1 MAFTIN
7 AYSTNSDNNHVEK
20 VFTLRASLTG
30 TLREPCSILKP
41 EIVIERKTAPVNW
54 THVFILSFNS
64 RWYYI
69 NNIVSV
75 GQNMWQLSCSVD
87 VLETYHGSRDDETML
102 YGCTGIVA
110 RNEGASDP
118 TLTDSALPIQNNTT
132 LTKITATVT
141 DITNTWK
148 SSETVMYN
156 TYQGDDGGKRYCQM
170 VGLTPYDSTPLLIT
184 SGQPQGFYC
193 LSQADYISL
202 VQSQLE
208 KGAWYDGKSLTEFI
222 LANFWLPYQ
231 LDVTGDNVAKLKT
244 PGAQFNFDFTGL
256 TASVIKRGLHTCT
269 WKATI
274 TADNTYKYKNYAPY
288 RDVYVQFLPFGRIKL
303 DNSIL
308 FASGGSSVTVYFK
321 TVTNSLTGDSVL
333 YYGMSDAGA
342 TNFIAQSN
350 VRVDLLISA
359 NLTNYGQIAAG
370 IASTVIAAAA
380 AVETGGAA
388 AAIGSVGGVVGGI
401 SNAVNASR
409 SASAGGLSGKFI
421 DGAPVVLVYDNTVN
435 ANARNN
441 NLLGMPLYESKKI
454 SNVYGYAEITNIH
467 LEGFTATAAEKNELL
482 SILAAGV
489 VFDNAP

>member
-20 VFTLRASLTG
+20 VFILRASLTG

-54 THVFILSFNS
+54 THLFIQNFD

-75 GQNMWQLSCSVD
+75 GQDLWQLSCSVD
-87 VLETYHGSRDDETML
+87 VLETYHGSRIDETML

-141 DITNTWK
+141 DIANTWI
-148 SSETVMYN
+148 SSENILKSTLTLDY
-156 TYQGDDGGKRYCQM
+156 RYCQM
-170 VGLTPYDSTPLLIT
+170 VGLTPYNSSAMKIT
-184 SGQPQGFYC
+184 TGQPQAFYR
-193 LSQADYISL
+193 LSQTDYVTL
-202 VQSQLE
+202 VQDQLE
-208 KGAWYDGKSLTEFI
+208 KATLFNNSKTFVEYI
-222 LANFWLPYQ
+222 LANYWLPFKPE
-231 LDVTGDNVAKLKT
+231 VTGDNIAKLNR
-244 PGAQFNFDFTGL
+244 PGIASDFDYSGL
-256 TASVIKRGLHTCT
+256 TASVIKRSVYTCA
-269 WKATI
+269 WKASI
-274 TADNTYKYKNYAPY
+274 SADNTYKYKNYAPY

-308 FASGGSSVTVYFK
+308 FASGAASVDVYFK
-321 TVTNSLTGDSVL
+321 AITNTLTGDSVL
-333 YYGMSDAGA
+333 YYGMSEAGA

-350 VRVDLLISA
+350 VRVDLPISE

-370 IASTVIAAAA
+370 VASTVIAAAA

-388 AAIGSVGGVVGGI
+388 AAIGSVGGVVGGL
-401 SNAVNASR
+401 SNAANASR

-454 SNVYGYAEITNIH
+454 ANVYGYAEITNIH
-467 LEGFTATAAEKNELL
+467 LEGFAATAAEKNELL

>member
-1 MAFTIN
+1 MALTIN
-7 AYSTNSDNNHVEK
+7 AYSTTSDNNHVEK

-41 EIVIERKTAPVNW
+41 EIVIERQTAPTSW
-54 THVFILSFNS
+54 THIFIQSFYS

-75 GQNMWQLSCSVD
+75 GQNLWQLSCSVD

-102 YGCTGIVA
+102 YGCTGIVS

-118 TLTDSALPIQNNTT
+118 TLTDTALPIQNNTT

-141 DITNTWK
+141 DIANTWI
-148 SSETVMYN
+148 SSENILKSTLTLDN
-156 TYQGDDGGKRYCQM
+156 RYCQM
-170 VGLTPYDSTPLLIT
+170 VGLTPYNANAMKIT
-184 SGQPQGFYC
+184 TGQPQAFYR
-193 LSQADYISL
+193 LSQTDYVTL
-202 VQSQLE
+202 VQEQLE
-208 KGAWYDGKSLTEFI
+208 KATLFNNSKTFVEYI
-222 LANFWLPYQ
+222 LANYWLPFKPE
-231 LDVTGDNVAKLKT
+231 VTGDNIAKLNR
-244 PGAQFNFDFTGL
+244 PGMAADFDYSGL
-256 TASVIKRGLHTCT
+256 TASVIKRSVYTCA

-274 TADNTYKYKNYAPY
+274 AADNTYKYKNYAPY

-308 FASGGSSVTVYFK
+308 FASGAASVDVYFK
-321 TVTNSLTGDSVL
+321 VITNTLTGDSVL
-333 YYGMSDAGA
+333 YYGMSEADA
-342 TNFIAQSN
+342 TNFIAESN
-350 VRVDLLISA
+350 VRIDLPISE

-370 IASTVIAAAA
+370 VATTVIAAAA
-380 AVETGGAA
+380 AIESGGAVA
-388 AAIGSVGGVVGGI
+388 ALGSVGGVVGGM
-401 SNAVNASR
+401 SNAANASR

-454 SNVYGYAEITNIH
+454 ANVYGYAEITNIH
-467 LEGFTATAAEKNELL
+467 LEGFTATAAEKSELI
-482 SILAAGV
+482 SILASGV

>member
-41 EIVIERKTAPVNW
+41 EIVIERQTAPTNW
-54 THVFILSFNS
+54 THIFILSFNS

-75 GQNMWQLSCSVD
+75 GQNLWQLSCSVD

-102 YGCTGIVA
+102 YGCTGIVS
-110 RNEGASDP
+110 RNEGSSDP
-118 TLTDSALPIQNNTT
+118 TLTDTALPIQNNTT

-141 DITNTWK
+141 DIANTWI
-148 SSETVMYN
+148 SSENILKSTL
-156 TYQGDDGGKRYCQM
+156 TYDNRYCQM
-170 VGLTPYDSTPLLIT
+170 VGLTPYNSSATKIT
-184 SGQPQGFYC
+184 SGQPQAFYR
-193 LSQADYISL
+193 LVQADYMNL
-202 VQSQLE
+202 VQQQLE
-208 KGAWYDGKSLTEFI
+208 STKIFNNKTFVEYI
-222 LANFWLPYQ
+222 LANYWLPFKP
-231 LDVTGDNVAKLKT
+231 DVTGDNIATLAV
-244 PGAQFNFDFTGL
+244 PGIFSPDFDFTGL
-256 TASVIKRGLHTCT
+256 TAAVIKRGVYVAS

-308 FASGGSSVTVYFK
+308 FASGAASVDVYFK
-321 TVTNSLTGDSVL
+321 TVTNTLTGDSVL
-333 YYGMSDAGA
+333 YYGMSEAGA

-350 VRVDLLISA
+350 VRIDLPITE

-380 AVETGGAA
+380 AIETGGAA
-388 AAIGSVGGVVGGI
+388 AALGSVGGVVGGL
-401 SNAVNASR
+401 SNAANASR

-454 SNVYGYAEITNIH
+454 ANVYGYAEITNIH
-467 LEGFTATAAEKNELL
+467 LEGFAATAAEKNELL